1 MQILESRVPGG
12 THGTA
17 AVVKVPHPQPVVS
30 RPAETGS
37 GSSSSFEFPPGG
49 FPPLEFPVFRRGF
62 EMKIKPAVARESRDQ
77 EMNGAVNPSLAAQRP
92 VSRGPIPTPQEKA
105 AVSREIL
112 KV

>member
-1 MQILESRVPGG
+1 
-12 THGTA
+12 
-17 AVVKVPHPQPVVS
+17 
-30 RPAETGS
+30 
-37 GSSSSFEFPPGG
+37 
-49 FPPLEFPVFRRGF
+49 
-62 EMKIKPAVARESRDQ
+62 MKIKPAVARESRDQ